1 MKQCPRCRRTYTE
14 DDLNFCLDDGEL
26 LASLGAGQPQT
37 RFVDDSPPTLTMDPT
52 RVTNPTNFP
61 VTQAPV
67 QWQQPMPMGQR
78 PIAFGSYAGSMGP
91 NQTLAVVSLCLG
103 IASITVG
110 WCCSLG
116 LLLSPAALIT
126 GGIALAQNK
135 SNPQSYGGK
144 GMAIGGMAAGGV
156 FILAYIILII
166 LYGAALFLTPR

>member
-1 MKQCPRCRRTYTE
+1 MKTCPRCGRTYTE
-14 DDLNFCLDDGEL
+14 NDLNFCLDDGEL
-26 LASLGAGQPQT
+26 LTTAGSTQPPT
-37 RFVDDSPPTLTMDPT
+37 RYVDDSPPTLTMDPT

-61 VTQAPV
+61 VSQAPA
-67 QWQQPMPMGQR
+67 QWQQPVPMGQQAPR
-78 PIAFGSYAGSMGP
+78 FGTYGMAMSP

-103 IASITVG
+103 IGSITIG

-156 FILAYIILII
+156 FIVGYIIVII
-166 LYGAALFLTPR
+166 LYGAALFFGR

>member
-26 LASLGAGQPQT
+26 LASLGASQPQT
-37 RFVDDSPPTLTMDPT
+37 RFVDDTPPTLMMDPA

-61 VTQAPV
+61 VPQAAV
-67 QWQQPMPMGQR
+67 QWQQPIPMGQQ
-78 PIAFGSYAGSMGP
+78 PVAFGAYAGSMSP
-91 NQTLAVVSLCLG
+91 NQTLAIVSLCLG
-103 IASITVG
+103 LGSITVG
-110 WCCSLG
+110 WCCYLG

-156 FILAYIILII
+156 FILVFILIMI
-166 LYGAALFLTPR
+166 LYGAAFLIGPH